1 MCIFERLFK
10 DQIFL
15 KMRFY
20 FLFFLFIITTFNAFS
35 QQAPFAKSDSLKGM
49 YTLERSFWD
58 WIHADLSVS
67 VHPDEKFISG
77 KNIIHYRVL
86 KPHQILH
93 IDLQEPMYI
102 KSVYQDDKKLK
113 FTKKDR
119 AHFIR
124 LVKKQKINEINT
136 LIIEFEGKPHEA
148 IKAPWDGGLV
158 WSKDEN
164 GKHFI
169 ATAVQGIGASTWW
182 PCKDHPQDE
191 VDSMKIHISI
201 PTDLNLKAISN
212 GTKIGEEQDGDNQN
226 GWTTFSHQ
234 IQNPINSYGV
244 TLNIGDYVTNFHQIN
259 ASNGMLD
266 LQFVSLR
273 DHVEQASG
281 QWKQVLEI
289 IPAFEHYFGPYP
301 FYQDGMKIIEV
312 PFLGMEHQGAI
323 AYGNEFKNGYLQRDL
338 SGTGWGLNFDFI
350 LVHEIAHEWFGNS
363 ITASDIADMWIQES
377 FTSYAESLFL
387 EWNYGKEAGNEY
399 VIGKRKNI
407 LNDRAI
413 MGVFGV
419 DNAGSSD
426 MYYKGEN
433 MIHNLRHLVNNDSL
447 WFQTLRLLYHQFDKS
462 MVNAKQIEDFLS
474 RETNLDLNSFF
485 NQYVRDSRMPVLEYA
500 WADNQLK
507 YRWNN
512 CIAEFDMPVPVWINS
527 EWKTLSATT
536 KWQSLNVEKLD
547 SDGTISVDP
556 SFLCTLKK
564 LKF

>member
-1 MCIFERLFK
+1 
-10 DQIFL
+10 
-15 KMRFY
+15 MRFY
-20 FLFFLFIITTFNAFS
+20 FLVLLFLVTTFTAFS
-35 QQAPFAKSDSLKGM
+35 QPVSFTKSDSLKGM
-49 YTLERSFWD
+49 YSIERSFWD

-77 KNIIHYRVL
+77 KNTIRYRVL
-86 KPHQILH
+86 KEHQTLY
-93 IDLQEPMYI
+93 IDLQKPMRI
-102 KSVYQDDKKLK
+102 KAIYQDGKKLK
-113 FTKKDR
+113 FTSVDR
-119 AHFIR
+119 AHFVR
-124 LVKKQKINEINT
+124 LVKKQKVNDINT

-148 IKAPWDGGLV
+148 LKAPWDGGLV

-212 GTKIGEEQDGDNQN
+212 GTKIGEKQDGNNQN
-226 GWTTFSHQ
+226 GWTTFSYQ

-244 TLNIGDYVTNFHQIN
+244 TINIGDYVTTSHQIN
-259 ASNGMLD
+259 AANGTLD

-273 DHVEQASG
+273 DHVKQASG
-281 QWKQVLEI
+281 QWKQVLDI

-377 FTSYAESLFL
+377 FTSYAENLFL
-387 EWNYGKEAGNEY
+387 EWNYGKEAGREY
-399 VIGKRKNI
+399 VLGTRKNI
-407 LNDRAI
+407 LNDRPI
-413 MGVFGV
+413 VGVYGV
-419 DNAGSSD
+419 DNSGSTD
-426 MYYKGEN
+426 MYYKGAN
-433 MIHNLRHLVNNDSL
+433 LIHNLRQLVNNDSL
-447 WFQTLRLLYHQFDKS
+447 WFQTLRKLYHQFDKS
-462 MVNAKQIEDFLS
+462 MVTGKQIEDFLS
-474 RETNLDLNSFF
+474 RETNLELNAFF

-500 WADNQLK
+500 WADKQLK

-512 CIAEFDMPVPVWINS
+512 CIAEFDMPVPVWVNS
-527 EWKTLSATT
+527 EWKILPATT
-536 KWQSLNVEKLD
+536 KWQSMEVDNLD
-547 SDGTISVDP
+547 SDGTISVNP
-556 SFLCTLKK
+556 NFLCTLKK